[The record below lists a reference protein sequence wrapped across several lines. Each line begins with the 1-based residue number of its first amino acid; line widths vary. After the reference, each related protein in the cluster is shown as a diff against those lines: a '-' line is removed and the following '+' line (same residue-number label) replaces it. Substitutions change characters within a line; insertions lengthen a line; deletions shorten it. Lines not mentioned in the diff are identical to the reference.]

1 MTKAT
6 TWTQDILQW
15 EPWVT
20 PVSDDE
26 ITPARKAVLDT
37 FQSSQANSPYYR
49 VLVQA
54 PEILRARTALF
65 NESLRGEGLDRPDR
79 ELAAVGSSRQTGC
92 VYCASVHAR
101 AYSGLIRDKSVVQ
114 QVLDEGVDAPIAER
128 ERAVVQFSAKL
139 ARNPHALDA
148 ADVQSLRDQGFS
160 DEDVLDIAH
169 SAAVFANA
177 NRLMLTLGQGVAP
190 S

>member
-1 MTKAT
+1 MSKAT

-15 EPWVT
+15 QAWVT

-26 ITPARKAVLDT
+26 ITEARKAVLDT
-37 FQSSQANSPYYR
+37 FAPAQANSPYYR

-54 PEILRARTALF
+54 PEILRARTDLF

-79 ELAAVGSSRQTGC
+79 ELAAVGSSRATGC

-114 QVLDEGVDAPIAER
+114 QVLDEGTDAPIADR
-128 ERAVVQFSAKL
+128 ERAVVRFSAKL
-139 ARNPHALDA
+139 ALDPNNVDA
-148 ADVQSLRDQGFS
+148 PDVQPLRDQGFS
-160 DEDVLDIAH
+160 DEEILDIAH
-169 SAAVFANA
+169 SAAIFANA
-177 NRLMLTLGQGVAP
+177 NRLMLSLGQGVTGN
-190 S
+190 